1 MNVKLVMKKR
11 ESKAKK
17 ENERN
22 GMKIKN

>member
-1 MNVKLVMKKR
+1 MNVKMVMKER

-22 GMKIKN
+22 GMKINN

>member
-1 MNVKLVMKKR
+1 MNVKMVMKKR

-22 GMKIKN
+22 GMKINN